1 VSTSL
6 LEVKGIGPAAAKL
19 LVDHGITCTE
29 DLAGAKLGV
38 VMAVQGFSE
47 IRASRVIDA
56 AKALLNGVPAFK
68 KEKAGLEKAAGKKV
82 GKIASAQMKKDK
94 KEKKAIKVEQK
105 KKDKKD
111 KKDNKDKK
119 DKKKKKSKKEKN
131 AENGQPKKAQKKKKS
146 DKKAGKKK

>member
-1 VSTSL
+1 MSRSL

-29 DLAGAKLGV
+29 DLAGAKLGA
-38 VMAVQGFSE
+38 VMAVRGFSK

-56 AKALLNGVPAFK
+56 AKTLLNGVPAFK

-111 KKDNKDKK
+111 NKDKK

>member
-1 VSTSL
+1 VSRSL

-29 DLAGAKLGV
+29 DLAGAKLGA
-38 VMAVQGFSE
+38 VMAVRGFSK

-56 AKALLNGVPAFK
+56 AKTLLNGVPAFK

-111 KKDNKDKK
+111 NKDKK